1 VPDDFSAFAAKVV
14 LNLVVIARKVK
25 SQHTLLR
32 LKNQPPRQPG
42 AALVKRFAEF
52 ADRQPGV
59 SVWIAK
65 TLQDELQCRGHF
77 IFPSGFPHDFFEPL
91 GQFNGNHFCSR

>member
-32 LKNQPPRQPG
+32 LKN
-42 AALVKRFAEF
+42 
-52 ADRQPGV
+52 
-59 SVWIAK
+59 
-65 TLQDELQCRGHF
+65 
-77 IFPSGFPHDFFEPL
+77 
-91 GQFNGNHFCSR
+91 SRHASPVRHS